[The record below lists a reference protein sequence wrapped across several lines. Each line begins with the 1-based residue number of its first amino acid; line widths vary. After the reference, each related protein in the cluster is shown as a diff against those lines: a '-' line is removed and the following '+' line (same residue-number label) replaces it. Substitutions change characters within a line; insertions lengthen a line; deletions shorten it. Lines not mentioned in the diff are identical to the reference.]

1 MADDFDREAVL
12 SRVAERRRI
21 AAEIAAQL
29 PQESA
34 LDLVR
39 RRLRERETVRAEAA
53 GQLDLG
59 GAA

>member
-1 MADDFDREAVL
+1 MGDDFDREAVL
-12 SRVAERRRI
+12 AQVAERRRV
-21 AAEIAAQL
+21 AAELAAQL

-34 LDLVR
+34 TDLILR
-39 RRLRERETVRAEAA
+39 RNGEQRRARAA